1 MNTVNLA
8 VINLLA
14 KDEYE
19 VVVDVYYCYTVFFLF
34 QSVWSLI
41 TETAARIP
49 NNTALGPKSTH
60 AF

>member
-19 VVVDVYYCYTVFFLF
+19 VVVDVYYCYTVFFV
-34 QSVWSLI
+34 SVRLELDNGDSSQ
-41 TETAARIP
+41 
-49 NNTALGPKSTH
+49 NTQ
-60 AF
+60 